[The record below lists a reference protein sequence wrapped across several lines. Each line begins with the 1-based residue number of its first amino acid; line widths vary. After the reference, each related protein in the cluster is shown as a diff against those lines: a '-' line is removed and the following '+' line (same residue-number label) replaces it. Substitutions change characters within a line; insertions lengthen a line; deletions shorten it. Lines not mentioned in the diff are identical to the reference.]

1 MERRP
6 GNSRFKVGGEERK
19 KRGRGGERMGS
30 GSSRY
35 LDGMGLDWIVRR
47 KYVLVPEL
55 VRAVNRCSSTHGV
68 PLPRAA
74 GLTVVEYSYCRWRMK
89 YPSCTSTGTGTD
101 QRLSG
106 QSSRFPNCPSTAQH
120 STGEMDEQAH
130 KPNQT
135 RHNTTRTKSTGGATA
150 LVHALDLN
158 LNLPALLKAATARRL
173 RC

>member
-55 VRAVNRCSSTHGV
+55 VRAVNRCGSTHGV
-68 PLPRAA
+68 PLPIAA
-74 GLTVVEYSYCRWRMK
+74 GLTVGGVLVLSLENEVPELYK
-89 YPSCTSTGTGTD
+89 YGY
-101 QRLSG
+101 RY
-106 QSSRFPNCPSTAQH
+106 
-120 STGEMDEQAH
+120 
-130 KPNQT
+130 
-135 RHNTTRTKSTGGATA
+135 
-150 LVHALDLN
+150 
-158 LNLPALLKAATARRL
+158 
-173 RC
+173 

>member
-55 VRAVNRCSSTHGV
+55 VRPVKDV
-68 PLPRAA
+68 AA
-74 GLTVVEYSYCRWRMK
+74 PTEYHY
-89 YPSCTSTGTGTD
+89 
-101 QRLSG
+101 L
-106 QSSRFPNCPSTAQH
+106 
-120 STGEMDEQAH
+120 EQ
-130 KPNQT
+130 Q
-135 RHNTTRTKSTGGATA
+135 
-150 LVHALDLN
+150 D
-158 LNLPALLKAATARRL
+158 
-173 RC
+173 